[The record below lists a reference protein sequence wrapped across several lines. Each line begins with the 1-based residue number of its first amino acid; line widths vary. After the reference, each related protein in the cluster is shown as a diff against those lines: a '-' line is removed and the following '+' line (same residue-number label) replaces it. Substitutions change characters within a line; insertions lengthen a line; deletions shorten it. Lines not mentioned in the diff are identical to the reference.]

1 MSEEFKKEL
10 TNKVMRAFRKA
21 VKAELLE
28 HKRLGNPIYV
38 SDKKGGIK
46 KLSPAQIKF

>member
-1 MSEEFKKEL
+1 MSEDFKKEL
-10 TNKVMRAFRKA
+10 SKKVIRLFRKA

-38 SDKKGGIK
+38 SDKNGRIK
-46 KLSPAQIKF
+46 KLSPAEIKF